1 MDSQLYLGDHDQTK
15 YYEQTCLKQK
25 TFIVKKEKI
34 IVHENYVLTFE
45 KRFGKK
51 VGISH
56 IGKFPIQNLKSDY
69 IVNLGRKRH
78 RSSGA

>member
-34 IVHENYVLTFE
+34 IVHENYVLE
-45 KRFGKK
+45 VDNNGD
-51 VGISH
+51 H
-56 IGKFPIQNLKSDY
+56 MGKFPI
-69 IVNLGRKRH
+69 
-78 RSSGA
+78 